1 MTLYYIHG
9 NENLYEYICVCV
21 FTRRQ
26 IILSA
31 YYVAQT
37 MLNALFVSAPLD
49 TVPERADIIIIIPV
63 YK

>member
-1 MTLYYIHG
+1 MKTSM
-9 NENLYEYICVCV
+9 NICVCVSV

-31 YYVAQT
+31 YSIAQT
-37 MLNALFVSAPLD
+37 MLNALFISAPLD
-49 TVPERADIIIIIPV
+49 KVPERADIIIIIPV